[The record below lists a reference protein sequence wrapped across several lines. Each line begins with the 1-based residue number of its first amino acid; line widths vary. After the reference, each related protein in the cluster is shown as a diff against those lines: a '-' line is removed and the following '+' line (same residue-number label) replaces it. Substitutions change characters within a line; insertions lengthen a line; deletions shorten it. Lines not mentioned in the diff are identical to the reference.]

1 MEDDSMTV
9 EVPAHST
16 LAVDEAMIAALA
28 ASLGGPL
35 LRPGDDGYD
44 AARQIFNG
52 MIDRRPALIARCTAT
67 GDVVKAV
74 RFAREQG
81 LVVSVRGG
89 GHNVAG
95 NAVCDG
101 GLMIDLSPMKGIRV
115 DPAARTVR
123 AQAGLTWREFDRECQ
138 AFGLASTG
146 GLISSTGIAGLTLGG
161 GFGLLGR
168 SYGMACDNLISA
180 DVVLADGTVVT
191 ASADEH
197 ADLFWGL
204 RGGGG
209 NFGVVTSFEYRL
221 HPVGPIL
228 GGMLLYPL
236 ERAKD
241 VLRAFREFNASA
253 PDASSV
259 FAVLMT
265 TPEGAQVLA
274 LIVCYNGPIEQG
286 EALLRPL
293 RERTSPLDDL
303 VAPIRYEQMQ
313 TLTDEGFPFGLQNYW
328 KSEFLKNLP
337 DEAIDLVVDRFAAT
351 PSPLSAVVLEQFG
364 GAYRRVA
371 PDATAFGHRDL
382 DYNFLIISR
391 WEDPADADRNVRWAR
406 DLWDAVRPF
415 AAGAVY
421 VNYLEGG
428 QEGASRIRAA
438 YGANYDR
445 LVALKD
451 RFDPTNFFRL
461 NQNIQPGPRPN
472 A

>member
-1 MEDDSMTV
+1 MSIESRA
-9 EVPAHST
+9 E
-16 LAVDEAMIAALA
+16 LALPIDGAAVQA
-28 ASLGGPL
+28 FGASLGGAL
-35 LRPGDDGYD
+35 LRPGDEGYD
-44 AARQIFNG
+44 AARTLFNA
-52 MIDRRPALIARCTAT
+52 MIDRRPALIARCTAP

-74 RFAREQG
+74 RFARAQG

-95 NAVCDG
+95 NAVADG
-101 GLMIDLSPMKGIRV
+101 GLMIDLTLMKGIRV

-123 AQAGLTWREFDRECQ
+123 AQAGHTWREFDRECQ

-146 GLISSTGIAGLTLGG
+146 GAISSTGIAGLTLGG
-161 GFGLLGR
+161 GFGWLGR
-168 SYGMACDNLISA
+168 SYGLACDNLVSA
-180 DVVLADGTVVT
+180 DVVLADGTLVT

-221 HPVGPIL
+221 HPVGPVL

-236 ERAKD
+236 ERAPE
-241 VLRAFREFNASA
+241 VLRVCRDFNASA

-259 FAVLMT
+259 FPALMT
-265 TPEGAQVLA
+265 TPEGQRVLA

-286 EALLRPL
+286 EVLLGPL
-293 RERTSPLDDL
+293 REHTAPVADL
-303 VAPIRYEQMQ
+303 VGPMPYEQMQ
-313 TLTDEGFPFGLQNYW
+313 TLLDEGFPFGLQNYW
-328 KSEFLKNLP
+328 KSEFLTGLP
-337 DEAIDLVVDRFAAT
+337 DEAIDRLVEHFAAT

-371 PDATAFGHRDL
+371 PDATAFGHRDW
-382 DYNFLIISR
+382 DYNLLIISR
-391 WEDPADADRNVRWAR
+391 WTEPADAERHIRWAR
-406 DLWDAVRPF
+406 ELWEAVQPF

-451 RFDPTNFFRL
+451 RYDPTNFFHL
-461 NQNIQPGPRPN
+461 NQNIQPTEQTT

>member
-1 MEDDSMTV
+1 MEDDGMSA
-9 EVPAHST
+9 E
-16 LAVDEAMIAALA
+16 LA
-28 ASLGGPL
+28 AGSAPVIDQELIETLGASLSGPL
-35 LRPGDDGYD
+35 LRPGDDGYET
-44 AARQIFNG
+44 ARELFNA
-52 MIDRRPALIARCTAT
+52 MIDRRPALIARCTAP

-89 GHNVAG
+89 GHNVTG

-101 GLMIDLSPMKGIRV
+101 GLMIDLSLMKGIRV

-138 AFGLASTG
+138 AFGLATTG
-146 GLISSTGIAGLTLGG
+146 GAISSTGIAGLTLGG
-161 GFGLLGR
+161 GFGWLGR
-168 SYGMACDNLISA
+168 SYGLACDNLISA
-180 DVVLADGTVVT
+180 DVVLADGTIVT
-191 ASADEH
+191 ASAEEH

-228 GGMLLYPL
+228 GGLLLYPL
-236 ERAKD
+236 DRATE
-241 VLRAFREFNASA
+241 VLRVFRDFNASA

-259 FAVLMT
+259 FAGLMT

-286 EALLRPL
+286 EALLQPL
-293 RERTSPLDDL
+293 RERTAPMADL
-303 VAPIRYEQMQ
+303 LGPMPYEQMQ
-313 TLTDEGFPFGLQNYW
+313 TLLDEGFPFGLQNYW
-328 KSEFLKNLP
+328 KSEFLRGLP
-337 DEAIDLVVDRFAAT
+337 DEAIDQLIERFAAT

-371 PDATAFGHRDL
+371 PDATAFGHRDW
-382 DYNFLIISR
+382 DYNLLIMSR
-391 WEDPADADRNVRWAR
+391 WTDPADADRNIRWAR
-406 DLWDAVRPF
+406 ELWDAMQPF

-428 QEGASRIRAA
+428 QEGANRIRAA

-451 RFDPTNFFRL
+451 RYDPTNFFRF
-461 NQNIQPGPRPN
+461 NQNIRPS
-472 A
+472 AQATA

>member
-1 MEDDSMTV
+1 MSI

-16 LAVDEAMIAALA
+16 LAVDDSTVEALR

-67 GDVVKAV
+67 GDVAKAV
-74 RFAREQG
+74 GFAREQG

-101 GLMIDLSPMKGIRV
+101 GLMIDLTLMKGIRV

-123 AQAGLTWREFDRECQ
+123 AQGGVTWREFDRECQ
-138 AFGLASTG
+138 AFGLATTG
-146 GLISSTGIAGLTLGG
+146 GAISSTGIAGLTLGG
-161 GFGLLGR
+161 GFGWLGR
-168 SYGMACDNLISA
+168 SYGMSCDNLISA

-191 ASADEH
+191 ASMDEH
-197 ADLFWGL
+197 PDLFWGL

-236 ERAKD
+236 DRAKE
-241 VLRAFREFNASA
+241 VLRTLRDFNESA

-259 FAVLMT
+259 FGVLMT
-265 TPEGAQVLA
+265 TPEGDRMLA
-274 LIVCYNGPIEQG
+274 LLVCYNGPIEQG

-293 RERTSPLDDL
+293 RERTTPLADL
-303 VAPIRYEQMQ
+303 VATIGYEQMQ
-313 TLTDEGFPFGLQNYW
+313 TMLDEGFPFGLQNYW
-328 KSEFLKNLP
+328 KSEFLKALP
-337 DEAIDLVVDRFAAT
+337 DEAIDLVVDRFAAA

-371 PDATAFGHRDL
+371 SDETAFGHRDW
-382 DYNFLIISR
+382 DYNFLIVSR
-391 WEDPADADRNVRWAR
+391 WADPADADGNIRWAR

-415 AAGAVY
+415 ASGAVY

-428 QEGASRIRAA
+428 QEGADRIRSA
-438 YGANYDR
+438 YGGNYDR
-445 LVALKD
+445 LVALKE
-451 RFDPTNFFRL
+451 RYDPSNFFRL
-461 NQNIQPGPRPN
+461 NQNIQPTGS